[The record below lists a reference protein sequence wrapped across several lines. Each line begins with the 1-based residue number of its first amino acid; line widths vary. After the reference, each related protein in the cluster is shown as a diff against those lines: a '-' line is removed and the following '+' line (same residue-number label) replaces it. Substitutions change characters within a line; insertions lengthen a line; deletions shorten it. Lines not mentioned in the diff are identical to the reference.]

1 MLPEVRD
8 ELQIDNT
15 TFGAILGAWPLVYI
29 FAAIPAGVF
38 LDFVGGRVSLFLAAV
53 LIGTSAALRGWATT
67 PEVMFFAVAVFGL
80 GGPLISVGAPKLIA
94 GLFEGKSRRL
104 AVGIY
109 LTGPN
114 AGAILT
120 LGLTNDWLIPIMGDW
135 RGVMLAHAGFAIAA
149 GLIWLALASS
159 VSLPRAGQE
168 RTPFNM
174 SVMANLM
181 AQREVWIVLALAL
194 GGFFINH
201 SLNNWLAAILRDKG
215 MNPSMAGYWAS
226 IPTLVGMAAAIVL
239 PRLASTSRRF
249 PLLIGLCL
257 STSVASLFII
267 HGDGVLLGGG
277 LVVQGVVRGAM
288 NAIVIVILMELPGV
302 PSERVGLAGGLYFTA
317 GEIGGVLGP
326 FSMGALYDLTDG
338 FSASLYCLALV
349 ALFLAA
355 LAAWLGNLVAR
366 VRR

>member
-1 MLPEVRD
+1 MR
-8 ELQIDNT
+8 
-15 TFGAILGAWPLVYI
+15 PLVYI

-53 LIGTSAALRGWATT
+53 LIGTSAARGWATT

-80 GGPLISVGAPKLIA
+80 GGPLISVRQNSLR
-94 GLFEGKSRRL
+94 LFDGKSRRL
-104 AVGIY
+104 AVHLSDRTQRGCHSN
-109 LTGPN
+109 PRPDH
-114 AGAILT
+114 
-120 LGLTNDWLIPIMGDW
+120 DWLIPLMGDW
-135 RGVMLAHAGFAIAA
+135 RGAMLAHAGFAIAA

-159 VSLPRAGQE
+159 ASLPTVGQE
-168 RTPFNM
+168 RTPFNR
-174 SVMANLM
+174 SVMVKLL

-215 MNPSMAGYWAS
+215 MDPSMAGYWAS

-239 PRLASTSRRF
+239 PRLASPSRRF

-267 HGDGVLLGGG
+267 HGDGVLLAGG
-277 LVVQGVVRGAM
+277 LVAQGLVRGAM
-288 NAIVIVILMELPGV
+288 NAIDIVILMELPGV

-326 FSMGALYDLTDG
+326 FSMGALYDLTGG